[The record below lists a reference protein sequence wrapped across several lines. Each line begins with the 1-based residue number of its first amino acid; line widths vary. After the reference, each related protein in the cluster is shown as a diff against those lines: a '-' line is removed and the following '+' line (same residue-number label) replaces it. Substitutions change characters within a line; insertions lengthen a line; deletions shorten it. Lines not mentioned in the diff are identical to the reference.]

1 MEVMGVSSQITPVIQ
16 TETVHQANPAVEEIP
31 ESEAT
36 EQSKDGKADGVIR
49 NLLEGHYKGVADVRL
64 RINHFEELAAI
75 ESAQLKALAEQEV
88 AGLLGVVESGVNNIL
103 GSSETFT
110 AQAAP
115 NGEGETEPV
124 NETLIVSGLHD
135 EFVGAVNILSEK
147 FVLAETPSINDLVG
161 GIENAF
167 TNFVTGLLLVPTE
180 KNPTVVVEGEGG
192 QAGESSGISMTGTQ
206 EPTASSPEGEQ
217 PAGVEIVG
225 GEPEPPVVEVL
236 PQAGYISLIDELST
250 AFEAAKDELIE
261 ALNGFQL
268 LPELSEPRGNGVAYE
283 KFLAIYNQMQTVET
297 AEGDT
302 AGNEEVDTV
311 A

>member
-1 MEVMGVSSQITPVIQ
+1 
-16 TETVHQANPAVEEIP
+16 
-31 ESEAT
+31 
-36 EQSKDGKADGVIR
+36 
-49 NLLEGHYKGVADVRL
+49 
-64 RINHFEELAAI
+64 
-75 ESAQLKALAEQEV
+75 
-88 AGLLGVVESGVNNIL
+88 
-103 GSSETFT
+103 
-110 AQAAP
+110 
-115 NGEGETEPV
+115 
-124 NETLIVSGLHD
+124 
-135 EFVGAVNILSEK
+135 
-147 FVLAETPSINDLVG
+147 
-161 GIENAF
+161 
-167 TNFVTGLLLVPTE
+167 
-180 KNPTVVVEGEGG
+180 
-192 QAGESSGISMTGTQ
+192 MTGTQ

-268 LPELSEPRGNGVAYE
+268 LPELSEPSGNGVAYE

-297 AEGDT
+297 AVGDT